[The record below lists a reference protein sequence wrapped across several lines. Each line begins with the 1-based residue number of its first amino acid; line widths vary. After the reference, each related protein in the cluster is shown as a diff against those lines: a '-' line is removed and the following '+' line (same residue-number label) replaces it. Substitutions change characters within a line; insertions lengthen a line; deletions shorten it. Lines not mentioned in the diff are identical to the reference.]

1 MPRKTQAVVFDL
13 DDTLYPFDQFRRSG
27 FGAVAAYL
35 DHTRGIDSRAAYR
48 QLSRASRGPGR
59 GRELQLLLE
68 AMDLPRTLLPELV
81 DLVRHHIPS
90 LKLPPASL
98 RVLNALRQDWKLGIL
113 TNGSQST
120 QARKVAGLGVA
131 PLVDAVV
138 YAVQHGSGMGKPEPA
153 PFLAIADRLR
163 VAPSRV
169 VFVGDDETAD
179 IRGAAGVGMRTVR
192 VTKWR
197 AAPRGTT
204 ADALVASIAE
214 LPKILPGIFRKAPVR
229 HAA

>member
-1 MPRKTQAVVFDL
+1 MPRKAQAVVFDL

-27 FGAVAAYL
+27 FAAVAAHL
-35 DHTRGIDSRAAYR
+35 EHTRGIDRRAAYR
-48 QLSRASRGPGR
+48 QLSRSSRGPGR
-59 GRELQLLLE
+59 GRELQQLLE
-68 AMDLPRTLLPELV
+68 TMELPATLLPELV

-90 LKLPPASL
+90 LKLPPTSL
-98 RVLNALRQDWKLGIL
+98 RVLNALRPDWKLGIL
-113 TNGSQST
+113 TNGSQVT

-138 YAVQHGSGMGKPEPA
+138 YAQQHGTGMGKPEPA
-153 PFLAIADRLR
+153 PFLEIADRLR
-163 VAPSRV
+163 VTPSRI

-192 VTKWR
+192 VTKWHP
-197 AAPRGTT
+197 ASRGTSG
-204 ADALVASIAE
+204 DALIASLTE
-214 LPKILPGIFRKAPVR
+214 LPRIVSSIFRKAPVG